1 MAAAV
6 EAGVEDG
13 GNGGVAVEIS
23 SAGDVESDVSG
34 TSVSITAGVEGE
46 ADGTSVVKVSGGAVV
61 SSIAVVGLSVVS
73 GTPVSTTAGVEGA
86 ADGMGVV
93 KVSGGALVSS
103 FAGLSVV
110 GESSIGVS
118 LTDDV
123 GSSVVP
129 VSGVVEESVGG
140 SGAAVGGTEAVVVV
154 DATGLGLSLTIICS
168 LHHCQLQQNRQSV
181 SLSGHTTSS
190 EGRS

>member
-61 SSIAVVGLSVVS
+61 STIAAVGLSVVS

-103 FAGLSVV
+103 VAGLSVV
-110 GESSIGVS
+110 GDSGIIGVS
-118 LTDDV
+118 LTDEL
-123 GSSVVP
+123 GMSVAP
-129 VSGVVEESVGG
+129 VSDGGVEASVWG
-140 SGAAVGGTEAVVVV
+140 SGVAVGGTGV
-154 DATGLGLSLTIICS
+154 GLGLSLTIICS